1 MENQEIL
8 KILKNIDK
16 KIGLIVGEII
26 KKRSTSINEQV
37 KELSKLKISN
47 TEIAEILG
55 ISSNHVAKEK
65 SISKK
70 RSK

>member
-8 KILKNIDK
+8 KILTSIDK

-26 KKRSTSINEQV
+26 KRRSTSIKEQV
-37 KELSKLKISN
+37 NELSKLKISN

-55 ISSNHVAKEK
+55 ISSTHVAKEK